1 MSLRINKDNIFFILP
16 EDRYSVSTRIDQH
29 MSKDFTLYVKLKI
42 NVEFLEI
49 DKEHFIFA
57 RNGMHSGISIYKD
70 LNEECH
76 VVYSWWIRDKKTGEY
91 VYKNITHKIEE
102 KDIKKS
108 NEYIMICDDK
118 INKEIKCYFNDFVVG
133 RISFADTEKNPYEGA
148 FYWFGCGSMICE
160 EQYRQIGDFDF
171 DMTFLLNKKIAK
183 EEITNIIKHYKFL
196 HTYEMFDGLRKF
208 NSDFYLKDN
217 FAFFCDFNQATRY
230 KVWDMTFSGNYP
242 QVYIE
247 NNIYF

>member
-76 VVYSWWIRDKKTGEY
+76 VVYSWWIRDKETGEY

-160 EQYRQIGDFDF
+160 EQYRQIGDFNF
-171 DMTFLLNKKIAK
+171 DMAFLLNKKIAK